1 MTRENPMFSLSTVF
15 LAAVMVILKCTE
27 ILVSKN
33 VTRTRTHTYSVS
45 RVAIAE
51 LALLCECMQ
60 ALEKS
65 SGSNKVTLEWI
76 PGHHGILGNEDSN
89 KSGKEGYSVFPSDH
103 PVGIPF
109 AVGKTSSGI
118 IWDRST

>member
-1 MTRENPMFSLSTVF
+1 MARENPMGSLSTVF
-15 LAAVMVILKCTE
+15 LAEPMAIMKCTE

-33 VTRTRTHTYSVS
+33 VTRTRIRTYCVS
-45 RVAIAE
+45 RSEIAA
-51 LALLCECMQ
+51 LALVCECTQ

-76 PGHHGILGNEDSN
+76 PGHHGILGNKESN
-89 KSGKEGYSVFPSDH
+89 KSRKERNNKFPSDH
-103 PVGIPF
+103 SVGIPF
-109 AVGKTSSGI
+109 AVGKTSSGV